1 MTEPTCPNCGS
12 TDLKEGVAI
21 HDGVAVD
28 YGCNECM
35 TPFNHPY

>member
-21 HDGVAVD
+21 DGGVAVD
-28 YGCNECM
+28 YGCNECR
-35 TPFNHPY
+35 TPFNFPY